1 MKRFIALLAVA
12 AFATMAMNA
21 YAGHEGS
28 ASKCTE
34 DAQTC
39 LNHMS
44 AKMKGAAWAGLK
56 LDKDEKGAYTKVKGV
71 EPGSPA
77 EQAGIQAGD
86 VLVSINGVAAEDGD
100 AIKKMKSEL
109 KAGSTATYTVRR
121 GTESKEIAVTLA
133 TMPESMIAHNIGTHM
148 MESHVSAQ
156 TADAASA
163 TTKTAEAKK

>member
-12 AFATMAMNA
+12 AFATMAMTA
-21 YAGHEGS
+21 YAGHTGS

-39 LNHMS
+39 LNHMAS
-44 AKMKGAAWAGLK
+44 KMKGAAWAGLK
-56 LDKDEKGAYTKVKGV
+56 LDKDDKGTYTKVASV

-86 VLVSINGVAAEDGD
+86 VLVSINGAPVEDHE

-109 KAGSTATYTVRR
+109 KPGSTATYSVRR
-121 GTESKEIAVTLA
+121 GTESKEIAITLS
-133 TMPESMIAHNIGTHM
+133 TMPESAIAHNIGMHM
-148 MESHVSAQ
+148 MDSHVAAP

-163 TTKTAEAKK
+163 TTKSAEAKK